1 MVWNE
6 NRKNIFKKSFGVFM
20 QLEQLFKIE
29 YINADL
35 SARNK
40 EDALLEMVDTIILG
54 GLKLDKS
61 SVLEILKQRES
72 LGSTGIGEGVAI
84 PHGKISALNDI
95 VIAFGRSVNGIAY
108 DSLDG
113 KPVHLLFLLLAPENS
128 AGQHLKILAKI
139 SKMLKEPD
147 FRKKL
152 LKART
157 QSDLYRIIIEQED
170 TCVS

>member
-1 MVWNE
+1 
-6 NRKNIFKKSFGVFM
+6 M

-40 EDALLEMVDTIILG
+40 EEALLEMVDTIIRG
-54 GLKLDKS
+54 GLKLEKS

-84 PHGKISALNDI
+84 PHGKISDLKEI
-95 VIAFGRSVNGIAY
+95 VVAFGRSSNGIMY
-108 DSLDG
+108 DALDG

-139 SKMLKEPD
+139 SKMLKEPN

-152 LKART
+152 LKAGA
-157 QSDLYRIIIEQED
+157 QSDLYKVIIEQED
-170 TCVS
+170 ACVA